1 MTEINAETGQ
11 DYTLFKLESCGP
23 ERFLKILPE
32 FMDAIFSPI
41 LTPSNFATEIF
52 HVNGDGID
60 GGVVYSEMYA
70 KKWSAN

>member
-1 MTEINAETGQ
+1 LFKAMTEINAETGQ

-41 LTPSNFATEIF
+41 LTVIK
-52 HVNGDGID
+52 HL
-60 GGVVYSEMYA
+60 
-70 KKWSAN
+70 